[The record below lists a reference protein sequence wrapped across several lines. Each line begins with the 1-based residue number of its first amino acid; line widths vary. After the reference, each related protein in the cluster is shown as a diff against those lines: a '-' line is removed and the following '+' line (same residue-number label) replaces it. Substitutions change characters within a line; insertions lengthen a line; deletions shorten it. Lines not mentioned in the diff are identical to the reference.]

1 MSQAVLS
8 TQALTKHFGSVQAVK
23 GINLEVNKG
32 TIYGM
37 LGPNGSGKTTT
48 LGMLLGSIR
57 PTSGSFAWMGKPG
70 ADHLMRRNIGA
81 ILEGPI
87 FYPYMTGREN
97 LEVVCLIKDVP
108 FNEIDKVLDWV
119 GLKGREMHRFRTY
132 SLGMKQRLAIGAALL
147 TDPEVLILDEPT
159 NGLDPEG
166 IAAIRGLIRDIA
178 SRGKTIVLA
187 SHLLDE
193 VQKVCS
199 DFCVLRKGSLI
210 YQGSVADALN
220 SQAYMRIGAADIS
233 AVSKALVGKG
243 YEMESVE
250 GLLELRGGE
259 IDPGAL
265 NRFCFDQG
273 IVLTQLEVVRKSL
286 EDQFLQIL
294 KENDQATATH

>member
-8 TQALTKHFGSVQAVK
+8 TQSLTKHFGSVKAVQ
-23 GINLEVNKG
+23 GIDLEVPKG

-57 PTSGSFAWMGKPG
+57 PTSGSFFWMGIEG
-70 ADHLMRRNIGA
+70 ADHTIRRNIGA

-97 LEVVCLIKDVP
+97 LELVCHIKNVP
-108 FNEIDKVLDWV
+108 LSQIDKVLDWV
-119 GLKGREMHRFRTY
+119 GLKGREIHCFKTY

-166 IAAIRGLIRDIA
+166 IAAIRGLIREIA
-178 SRGKTIVLA
+178 GMGKTIVLA

-199 DFCVLRKGSLI
+199 EFCVLRHGNLI

-220 SQAYMRIGAADIS
+220 SQAFLRMNAPDQSHLQRILETRGLE
-233 AVSKALVGKG
+233 VTL
-243 YEMESVE
+243 EE
-250 GLLELRGGE
+250 GMLEVRGNE
-259 IDPGAL
+259 LDPGAL
-265 NRFCFDQG
+265 NQHCFDQG
-273 IVLTQLEVVRKSL
+273 IVLSQLEVVRRSL

-294 KENDQATATH
+294 KEHDQETASH